1 MTDITE
7 IATALEDKE
16 YKEAAQL
23 IKQLQTES
31 PENPWVKYYMAR
43 YYELTN
49 HPEKAETTY
58 KQILRDITN
67 PKIISQARQGIQRIE
82 TAAQ

>member
-7 IATALEDKE
+7 IAAALEDKE

-58 KQILRDITN
+58 K
-67 PKIISQARQGIQRIE
+67 
-82 TAAQ
+82 